1 MIKNELDKIT
11 INKTVS
17 SFDEMPFALLSK
29 EKYLEKEDTLLE
41 DNIKFTSNI
50 KSLNDFFKD
59 YTSYQIDY
67 TLNFQDDKSKNIL
80 YLKYDSDLK
89 NLIKRKLI
97 AIQERK
103 FYDKV
108 LPRLTTILEII
119 YPENKLYNNRIKIET
134 FLKWKHLLNY
144 NKK

>member
-134 FLKWKHLLNY
+134 FLK
-144 NKK
+144 

>member
-67 TLNFQDDKSKNIL
+67 TLNFQDNKSKNIL

-89 NLIKRKLI
+89 NLIKRKLT

-134 FLKWKHLLNY
+134 FLK
-144 NKK
+144 

>member
-97 AIQERK
+97 AIQERN

-108 LPRLTTILEII
+108 LPRLTTILETI

-134 FLKWKHLLNY
+134 FLK
-144 NKK
+144 

>member
-17 SFDEMPFALLSK
+17 SFDEMPFTLLSK

-97 AIQERK
+97 AIQERN

-134 FLKWKHLLNY
+134 FLK
-144 NKK
+144 

>member
-67 TLNFQDDKSKNIL
+67 TLNFQDNKSKNIL

-108 LPRLTTILEII
+108 LPRLTTILETI

>member
-29 EKYLEKEDTLLE
+29 EKNLEKEDTLLE

-67 TLNFQDDKSKNIL
+67 TLNFQDDKSKNIF

-108 LPRLTTILEII
+108 LPRITTILEII

-134 FLKWKHLLNY
+134 FLK
-144 NKK
+144 